1 MHWCG
6 PVASTSDALLAAVRR
21 ATFSPDVSDWTDAD
35 LLALADEE
43 IATIVSQ
50 AVKAG
55 REGHWLAHD
64 DIAIVPGTTTYA
76 VPRRALAQGLRGA
89 QVVTPEGQTYDLTP
103 IDPLVLR
110 TYYETNPG
118 TGLPVWYS
126 FEGNVVS
133 LGSVPP
139 IAGYTLR
146 AFYLR
151 APSSLILTAA
161 AVPVVSVASATELTV
176 TGTPDTTTFAAG
188 AEIDVVS
195 GVEPF
200 PVLLADLVVAT
211 AGAGTVEVTT
221 SVFSSGTPP
230 AAVQNREPAYVCP
243 ASTTVYPQIPRAMWP
258 SLVRATAA
266 SYLEAIR
273 DPGADVMR
281 QRAGMAMRSA
291 IDITEPRD
299 DRRAQ
304 SIVGSSALRARHGRR
319 WR

>member
-1 MHWCG
+1 M
-6 PVASTSDALLAAVRR
+6 SDQ
-21 ATFSPDVSDWTDAD
+21 TDAD

-55 REGHWLAHD
+55 REGHWLTHD
-64 DIAIVPGTTTYA
+64 DIAIVPGTTTYD
-76 VPRRALAQGLRGA
+76 VPRRALAQSLRGA

-110 TYYETNPG
+110 TYYETQPG
-118 TGLPVWYS
+118 SGLPVWYA
-126 FEGNVVS
+126 FEGNKVN

-139 IAGYTLR
+139 ISGYTLR

-151 APSSLILTAA
+151 APSSLILTSA
-161 AVPVVSVASATELTV
+161 AVSVVSVASAEELTV
-176 TGTPDTTTFAAG
+176 DGTPDATTFAGG
-188 AEIDVVS
+188 ALVDVVS

-200 PVLLADLVVAT
+200 PVLFADLVVDAT
-211 AGAGTVEVTT
+211 GAGSVTVVT
-221 SVFSSGTPP
+221 SSFSTGTPP

-243 ASTTVYPQIPRAMWP
+243 AATTVYPQVPRAMWP
-258 SLVRATAA
+258 ALVRATAA
-266 SYLEAIR
+266 SALEAVR
-273 DPGADVMR
+273 DSGADAMR
-281 QRAGMAMRSA
+281 QRAQAAMRSA

-299 DRRAQ
+299 DRRSQ
-304 SIVGSSALRARHGRR
+304 SIVGSSALRARHSGRR